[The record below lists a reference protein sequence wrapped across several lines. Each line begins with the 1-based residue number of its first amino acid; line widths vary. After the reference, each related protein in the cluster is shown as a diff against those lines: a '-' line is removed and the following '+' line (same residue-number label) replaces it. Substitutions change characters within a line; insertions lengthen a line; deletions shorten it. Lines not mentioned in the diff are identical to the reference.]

1 MSSFIGNLR
10 ATTIGSLPL
19 TDAQEATD
27 LVFNYTPLLPSWV
40 QLPKH
45 PGEGMLEQYNE
56 GLPGIQDAGGRIH
69 IDTDDPGFEQ
79 ALLHFYEQYL
89 GAVEGHA
96 HESLERF
103 AISRN
108 RARGLFSFIERLS
121 TRKPEALDTVKGQI
135 TGPFTLATGL
145 KDREGKSAYYNP
157 QLRDVIVKLLSLK
170 AKWQIKKLQRCNVSV
185 LMFMDEPSLVGF
197 GSSAYLGVQ
206 EEDIKKDLNEIAGI
220 IHAEQAWAGVHCCE
234 NTDWSLLLKS
244 DIDVLN
250 FDAYGFFDRLF
261 LYKDDL
267 VNFVNRGG
275 TLAWGIVPTH
285 AEEIIH
291 SVSAV
296 SLMQL
301 WQQHVEKL
309 IAAGL
314 SLEKI
319 ARQSLV
325 TPSCGTGSLSKAAAL
340 RVLELLS
347 HVSQALRKEFG
358 FV

>member
-1 MSSFIGNLR
+1 MSLFTGNLR

-56 GLPGIQDAGGRIH
+56 GLPGIQDAGGRIYL
-69 IDTDDPGFEQ
+69 DTGDPGFEQ
-79 ALLHFYEQYL
+79 AQLEFYEQYL

-96 HESLERF
+96 DESLERF

-108 RARGLFSFIERLS
+108 RARGFFSFVERLS
-121 TRKPEALDTVKGQI
+121 SSKPETLETVKGQI

-145 KDREGKSAYYNP
+145 KDREGKYAYYNP
-157 QLRDVIVKLLSLK
+157 QLRDMIVKLLCLK
-170 AKWQIKKLQRCNVSV
+170 AQWQIKKLQRLNVSV

-220 IHAEQAWAGVHCCE
+220 IHAENAWAGVHCCE

-267 VNFVNRGG
+267 VNFMNRGG

-285 AEEIIH
+285 AEEVITAATAEALIR
-291 SVSAV
+291 
-296 SLMQL
+296 L
-301 WQQHVEKL
+301 WKQHVEKL
-309 IAAGL
+309 AAAGIA
-314 SLEKI
+314 LEKI

-325 TPSCGTGSLSKAAAL
+325 TPSCGAGSLSGTAAL

-347 HVSQALRKEFG
+347 TVSHALRKEFG

>member
-1 MSSFIGNLR
+1 MPSFIGNLR

-19 TDAQEATD
+19 TDAEEATD

-40 QLPKH
+40 QLPRH

-56 GLPGIQDAGGRIH
+56 GLPGLQEEGGRIYVAA
-69 IDTDDPGFEQ
+69 DDPSFAPAQLE
-79 ALLHFYEQYL
+79 FYERYL
-89 GAVEGHA
+89 AAVEGRSD
-96 HESLERF
+96 ESLERF

-108 RARGLFSFIERLS
+108 HARGFFSFTERLES
-121 TRKPEALDTVKGQI
+121 RKPQALDTVKCQI

-145 KDREGKSAYYNP
+145 KDREGKYAYYDP
-157 QLRDVIVKLLSLK
+157 QLRDVIVKLLVLK
-170 AKWQIKKLQRCNVSV
+170 AQWQIKKLQRFQVSV
-185 LMFMDEPSLVGF
+185 LMFMDEPSLCGF

-206 EEDIKKDLNEIAGI
+206 QEDITKDLNEIAGS

-267 VNFVNRGG
+267 VQFMRRGG

-285 AEEIIH
+285 SEDVIYAE
-291 SVSAV
+291 SAE
-296 SLMQL
+296 SLLQRWKQEAQQL
-301 WQQHVEKL
+301 V
-309 IAAGL
+309 AAGL
-314 SLEKI
+314 PLELI

-325 TPSCGTGSLSKAAAL
+325 TPSCGAGSLSPAAAH
-340 RVLELLS
+340 RVLELLRD
-347 HVSQALRKEFG
+347 VSTALRGEFG
-358 FV
+358 F

>member
-1 MSSFIGNLR
+1 MSLFAGNLR

-40 QLPKH
+40 QLPQH

-56 GLPGIQDAGGRIH
+56 GLPGIQDAGGRIY

-108 RARGLFSFIERLS
+108 RARGFFSFIERLS

-145 KDREGKSAYYNP
+145 KDREGKYAYYNP

-170 AKWQIKKLQRCNVSV
+170 AQWQIKKLQRCNVSV

-267 VNFVNRGG
+267 INFVNRGG

-291 SVSAV
+291 SVSAA
-296 SLMQL
+296 SLIQL
-301 WQQHVEKL
+301 WKQQVEKL
-309 IAAGL
+309 AAAGL
-314 SLEKI
+314 TPEKI

-325 TPSCGTGSLSKAAAL
+325 TPSCGAGSLSKAAAL
-340 RVLELLS
+340 RVLELLQEVTDS
-347 HVSQALRKEFG
+347 LRQEFG
-358 FV
+358 F